1 MKLIAG
7 ESPIFGHRRGKSTA
21 QKRQMQQIKLSGKRT
36 LHFRPSGE
44 SPDTEGAKISQVP
57 RQRHTPIPLR
67 VLFN

>member
-1 MKLIAG
+1 M
-7 ESPIFGHRRGKSTA
+7 FGHRRGKSA
-21 QKRQMQQIKLSGKRT
+21 VEKGMQQIKLSGKRT

-67 VLFN
+67 VFFN